1 MSSLDLDGL
10 VRAIL
15 TCVTA
20 GPGLGFNRAALF
32 LSDEDDEHLVATMA
46 LGPSSPEEAHA
57 TWAHLATPP
66 RSLDELLQMPVPDQK
81 TEFQRALEGL
91 VVPLHGRS
99 GGAADPLLAAFRE
112 RRIVKIRERAE
123 LAELPAGLRDVF
135 DGSEVVCVPL
145 VAKERSLGLIVA
157 DNAFTREPIDD
168 QRIQLL
174 ELLALLAGLAL
185 DNARMYRQVE
195 RQASELAR
203 AMDELHAAQD
213 KVIHS
218 ERLAT
223 VGAVVARVSHE
234 IRNPLAT
241 IGGFARALG
250 TTGPISTQASAPSDG
265 GERVRRNANII
276 LSEVTK
282 LETLLKEMLD
292 FTSPKAP
299 RFEPL
304 DLNAAVTQFTD
315 LHRSALHER
324 GIELE
329 LVLDRPP
336 PIALAD
342 PHQLQ
347 RVLLNLWQNALQA
360 IEESRARRGLVRIA
374 TRRDGD
380 RVELAVTDDGRGVRA
395 EDQPQLFTPF
405 FTTKQRGTGLGLAV
419 VKKIVDDHRGSIDFE
434 SRRGAGTT
442 VRIGLVAGG

>member
-15 TCVTA
+15 ICVTA

-32 LSDEDDEHLVATMA
+32 LAEERSDRLVATMA
-46 LGPSSPEEAHA
+46 LGPSSPEEAQA
-57 TWAHLATPP
+57 TWAQLATPP
-66 RSLDELLQMPVPDQK
+66 RTLDELLQLPLPDRK
-81 TEFQRALEGL
+81 TDFQRALEGL
-91 VVPLHGRS
+91 VVPLRESAAGN
-99 GGAADPLLAAFRE
+99 ADPLLAAFRE
-112 RRIVKIRERAE
+112 RRIVKIRDAD
-123 LAELPAGLRDVF
+123 LVMLPTGLREVF

-157 DNAFTREPIDD
+157 DNAFTREPIDE

-185 DNARMYRQVE
+185 DNARMYREVE

-250 TTGPISTQASAPSDG
+250 ATSVTSPGASAQPDG
-265 GERVRRNANII
+265 AERVRRNAEII

-304 DLNAAVTQFTD
+304 DLNALVGQFTD
-315 LHRSALHER
+315 LHKGALHER
-324 GIELE
+324 AIQLE
-329 LVLDRPP
+329 IDLGAPP
-336 PIALAD
+336 PIVLAD

-347 RVLLNLWQNALQA
+347 RVLLNLWQNAVQA
-360 IEESRARRGLVRIA
+360 IEERHERSGGTIQLA

-380 RVELAVTDDGRGVRA
+380 RVTLTIADDGRGVRT
-395 EDQPQLFTPF
+395 EDRERLFTPF

-419 VKKIVDDHRGSIDFE
+419 VKKIVDDHRGSIDLE

-442 VRIGLVAGG
+442 VRIALVPGG

>member
-1 MSSLDLDGL
+1 MSTLDLDGL

-32 LSDEDDEHLVATMA
+32 LADESNEHLVASMA
-46 LGPSSPEEAHA
+46 IGASSHEEAHE
-57 TWAHLATPP
+57 TWKTLATTP
-66 RSLDELLQMPVPDQK
+66 RSLDALLQMPVPDQK
-81 TEFQRALEGL
+81 SEFQRALEGL
-91 VVPLHGRS
+91 VVPLRERA
-99 GGAADPLLAAFRE
+99 GGSPDPLLAAFRE
-112 RRIVKIRERAE
+112 RRIVKIRDREE
-123 LAELPAGLRDVF
+123 LSGLPPALREVF
-135 DGSEVVCVPL
+135 DGSEIVCVPL

-185 DNARMYRQVE
+185 DNARMYRHVE
-195 RQASELAR
+195 RQASELAG
-203 AMDELHAAQD
+203 AMSELHAAQD

-241 IGGFARALG
+241 IGGFARAL
-250 TTGPISTQASAPSDG
+250 SAQSENA
-265 GERVRRNANII
+265 ERVRRNADII

-299 RFEPL
+299 RFQPL
-304 DLNAAVTQFTD
+304 DLNAAVRQFTD
-315 LHRSALHER
+315 LHTAPLQER
-324 GIELE
+324 GIEL
-329 LVLDRPP
+329 VLALDEPP
-336 PIALAD
+336 PIVLAD

-347 RVLLNLWQNALQA
+347 RVLLNLWQNALHA
-360 IEESRARRGLVRIA
+360 IEDCREHGGTVTIA
-374 TRRDGD
+374 TRRDGA
-380 RVELAVTDDGRGVRA
+380 RAELAVTDDGLGVRA
-395 EDQPQLFTPF
+395 EDQPNLFTPF
-405 FTTKQRGTGLGLAV
+405 FTTKLRGTGLGLAV
-419 VKKIVDDHRGSIDFE
+419 VKKIVDDHRGSIDFT
-434 SRRGAGTT
+434 SHRGEGTT

>member
-1 MSSLDLDGL
+1 MSTLDLDGL

-32 LSDEDDEHLVATMA
+32 LADERSDHLVASMA
-46 LGPSSPEEAHA
+46 IGASSHEEAHA
-57 TWAHLATPP
+57 TWQTLAATP
-66 RSLDELLQMPVPDQK
+66 RSLDALLQMPVPDQK
-81 TEFQRALEGL
+81 SEFQRALEGL
-91 VVPLHGRS
+91 VVPLQERAAGRP
-99 GGAADPLLAAFRE
+99 DPLLAAFRE
-112 RRIVKIRERAE
+112 RRIVKIRDHSE
-123 LAELPAGLRDVF
+123 LAQLPARLREVF

-145 VAKERSLGLIVA
+145 IAKERSLGLIVA

-185 DNARMYRQVE
+185 DNARMYRHVE
-195 RQASELAR
+195 RQASELAT
-203 AMDELHAAQD
+203 AMKELHAAQD

-241 IGGFARALG
+241 IGGFARAL
-250 TTGPISTQASAPSDG
+250 STQSESA
-265 GERVRRNANII
+265 ERVRRNADII

-299 RFEPL
+299 RFQPL
-304 DLNAAVTQFTD
+304 DLNAAVRQFTD
-315 LHRSALHER
+315 LHTTELQER
-324 GIELE
+324 GID
-329 LVLDRPP
+329 LVLALDEPP
-336 PIALAD
+336 PIVLAD

-347 RVLLNLWQNALQA
+347 RVLLNLWQNALHA
-360 IEESRARRGLVRIA
+360 IEECRQNGGVVRIT
-374 TRRDGD
+374 TRRAGQ
-380 RVELAVTDDGRGVRA
+380 RAEVAVSDDGNGVRD
-395 EDQPQLFTPF
+395 EDRASLFTPF

-419 VKKIVDDHRGSIDFE
+419 VKKIVDDHRGSIDLE
-434 SRRGAGTT
+434 SRRGEGTT